1 MFTQHVLLAIS
12 RKWQQGANSVCW
24 PQRVTKRVLQV
35 RCCTQLLCVPSVAK
49 LGLSKLCCEA
59 WPVKAL
65 RPLRVLKGLCSCVGQ
80 APIKLLFPAAPKLVA
95 AAMQPASAP
104 ALATAALAPWL
115 AAKGIRSA
123 QEIDAVAAANR

>member
-1 MFTQHVLLAIS
+1 MRLRLCVCQSVLLATS
-12 RKWQQGANSVCW
+12 QNWQQGADLTCW

-35 RCCTQLLCVPSVAK
+35 RCCMQLLYVPSVVK
-49 LGLSKLCCEA
+49 LGLSKLCTPSMC
-59 WPVKAL
+59 
-65 RPLRVLKGLCSCVGQ
+65 LKVLCSCAGQ

-115 AAKGIRSA
+115 AAKGVRSP